1 MEEEGKL
8 EHYYMDISEK
18 GGGTRTGAENYVYG
32 SAHSTERRS
41 HICQTS
47 FGGTGDREE
56 EVEEGRREREIER
69 QRP

>member
-1 MEEEGKL
+1 MKR
-8 EHYYMDISEK
+8 
-18 GGGTRTGAENYVYG
+18 GGTKTGAENYVYG

-56 EVEEGRREREIER
+56 VVEEGRREREIER